1 VALFFKSALVHTE
14 SVEDHPAVFDFGAL
28 GLAAKKA
35 SEYLHA
41 VPGRRVSPPAQAVF
55 DLAQFEEP
63 LPVAPTDAGTVL
75 ELLDRLGSPA
85 TVANA
90 GGRFFGFVN
99 GGALPVSVAAAWM
112 VSAWDQNAALR
123 VMSPAAAALEEVA
136 IGWVR
141 DALGLPPEC
150 GGSVVSGATM
160 ANFTGLAAARHALL
174 KRSGWDVE
182 SDGLF
187 GAPPLTVVV
196 GDQVHASLL
205 KALGLLGL
213 GRKRVVRIPADDQG
227 RMRADCL
234 PALDDRTIV
243 CIQAGNVNSGAFDP
257 AADIC
262 RQARDAGAWVH
273 VDGAF
278 GLWAAASP
286 RYRHLTAGFEL
297 ADSWATDGHKWP
309 NVGYDC
315 GIAIC
320 RHPAAVKAAMSVSA
334 AYFTP
339 GESREPSAYT
349 PEMSRRA
356 RGVEL
361 WATLRALGRR
371 GLAELIERTCRHA
384 RRFAQGLCAAGY
396 EILNDVVI
404 NQVLVS
410 FGEPE
415 VTRAVIAKVQADGVC
430 WCGGTEWH
438 GRPAM
443 RISVSSWATTGRD
456 VETSLEAMRRVAEEC
471 RTMEEANESSR
482 SH

>member
-1 VALFFKSALVHTE
+1 MQNTIAATGHEVLE
-14 SVEDHPAVFDFGAL
+14 
-28 GLAAKKA
+28 LAARRA
-35 SEYLHA
+35 LDYLQS
-41 VPGRRVSPPAQAVF
+41 VGSRRVAPSPSAVL
-55 DLAQFEEP
+55 DLAQFEER
-63 LPVAPTDAGTVL
+63 LPDAPADALCVL
-75 ELLDRLGSPA
+75 DLLDRVGSPA
-85 TVANA
+85 TVATA

-99 GGALPVSVAAAWM
+99 GAALPVSVAATWIA
-112 VSAWDQNAALR
+112 SAWDQNAALR
-123 VMSPAAAALEEVA
+123 VMSPAAAALEDVA
-136 IGWVR
+136 LGWVR
-141 DALGLPPEC
+141 EALGLPSEC
-150 GGSVVSGATM
+150 AGSLVTGASM

-174 KRSGWDVE
+174 ERSGWDVE
-182 SDGLF
+182 SDGMF

-196 GDQVHASLL
+196 GDEVHASLL

-213 GRKRVVRIPADDQG
+213 GRKRVIRVPADEQG
-227 RMRADCL
+227 RMRADRM

-257 AADIC
+257 AAEIC
-262 RQARDAGAWVH
+262 RQALKAGAWVH

-286 RYRHLTAGFEL
+286 RHRHLTEGFDL

-315 GIAIC
+315 GIAMV
-320 RHPAAVKAAMSVSA
+320 RNAAAMRAAMSISA

-339 GESREPSAYT
+339 GELREPSSYT

-361 WATLRALGRR
+361 WATLRFLGRR

-384 RRFAQGLCAAGY
+384 RRFAEGLRAAGH
-396 EILNDVVI
+396 EILNEVVI

-410 FGEPE
+410 FGDPA
-415 VTRAVIAKVQADGVC
+415 VTRAVIAKVQSEGTC

-443 RISVSSWATTGRD
+443 RISVSSWVTTAED
-456 VETSLEAMRRVAEEC
+456 VEMSLAAIRRIAEEST
-471 RTMEEANESSR
+471 R
-482 SH
+482 